1 MLKCTV
7 VVQTTTQGASANRVG
22 LSTWSFAAMFR
33 RRYKE
38 RELFICRET
47 LLHGFLFCLSLTRQT
62 NFLYLHPLK
71 KRTGVCLCFY
81 PNKS

>member
-47 LLHGFLFCLSLTRQT
+47 LLHGFLFCLSLNKT
-62 NFLYLHPLK
+62 NKIFYIYTHSKANRCLLMVLY
-71 KRTGVCLCFY
+71 
-81 PNKS
+81 